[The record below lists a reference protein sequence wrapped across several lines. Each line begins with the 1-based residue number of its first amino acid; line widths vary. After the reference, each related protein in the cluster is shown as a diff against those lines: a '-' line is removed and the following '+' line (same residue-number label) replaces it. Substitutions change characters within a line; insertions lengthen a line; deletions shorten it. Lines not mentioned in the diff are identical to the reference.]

1 MKMLF
6 VFSKIMQSNVR
17 ISEMN
22 RMTDLVARSRID
34 DSIWIDSYSR
44 FLELVSKFHDV
55 TTSRKVTAFGKH
67 RAEMYWRHGCIYR
80 MYGWRSFWSVCIVGS
95 QSNVARL

>member
-1 MKMLF
+1 MLF

-22 RMTDLVARSRID
+22 RVTDLVARSRID

-44 FLELVSKFHDV
+44 FLELVSKFHDLDI
-55 TTSRKVTAFGKH
+55 SEGN
-67 RAEMYWRHGCIYR
+67 
-80 MYGWRSFWSVCIVGS
+80 SVWKAS
-95 QSNVARL
+95 S